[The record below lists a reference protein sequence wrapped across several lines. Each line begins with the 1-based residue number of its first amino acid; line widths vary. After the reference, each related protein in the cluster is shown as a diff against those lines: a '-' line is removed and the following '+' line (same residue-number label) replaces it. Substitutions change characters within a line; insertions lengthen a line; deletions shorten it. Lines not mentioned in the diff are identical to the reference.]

1 MKKTIFMCVAAVLFI
16 SLMVI
21 NFSSSQTPHQEKLTD
36 TTSMTE
42 DKSVL
47 KTYFF
52 AYQVDIHSAVL
63 SDSGSAMTFSELS
76 WQMHFQPHAT
86 ASTKSAAM
94 LSDIVF
100 MTDNKLQTMPAQLPF
115 LVKYQSRRFTELD
128 MLGLN
133 EQHPLFVVSKVLDLM
148 SYSLESP
155 LTFED
160 ALGVKTFQY
169 IEQENVIE
177 RVITA
182 QQKYADNQEQEL
194 WKITVNKEEPGYP
207 LTLEYDNKQIWQ
219 RNGQRY
225 EVVQTV
231 TVTPIKHTSF
241 DPVDWVA
248 NHNQSIQPATPSSQA
263 EVKVT
268 NDNFISLIQSLQS
281 NLDPNLAK
289 EIGLYMLKSFDQSE
303 LKALFKAH
311 DGLSSAFIYALQKAQ
326 TMQAEQMISDL
337 LTDDSLGVQ
346 VQQKLVMALGRFEN
360 ASDVGFSSLRS
371 LVEQDTNTVLSDMAL
386 LSMGTMSK
394 FSPAQS
400 SQVADYLAH
409 QMQHPKQL
417 STAILAMANTKNP
430 VLIAKLP
437 ELLHHSD
444 AQVRKNTI
452 KSLGRMADYQDQVVT
467 SLLSSP
473 QMAEIDAFARVY
485 QQANYKLS
493 AMNIERLEQLY
504 QSQTNPVI
512 KKRLSTIMNM

>member
-1 MKKTIFMCVAAVLFI
+1 MNKTIFMCVAAALFAGLI
-16 SLMVI
+16 IV
-21 NFSSSQTPHQEKLTD
+21 NFSSSQAPHQAQSTES
-36 TTSMTE
+36 TSKAE
-42 DKSVL
+42 DKPVS

-76 WQMHFQPHAT
+76 WQMHFQPHAA

-100 MTDNKLQTMPAQLPF
+100 MTDNKLQSMPAQLPF
-115 LVKYQSRRFTELD
+115 LVKYQSRQFSELD

-148 SYSLESP
+148 SYSLDTP

-160 ALGVKTFQY
+160 ALGMKTFQY
-169 IEQENVIE
+169 VQQDNVIE

-194 WKITVNKEEPGYP
+194 WKLTVNKNASGDQ

-219 RNGQRY
+219 RSGQRY

-231 TVTPIKHTSF
+231 TVKPIKHVPF
-241 DPVDWVA
+241 APVDWVA
-248 NHNQSIQPATPSSQA
+248 NHNHTIQPATSSKQV
-263 EVKVT
+263 EVQVT
-268 NDNFISLIQSLQS
+268 SDNFMTLIQSLQS

-289 EIGLYMLKSFDQSE
+289 AIGLYMLKSFDQSE
-303 LKALFKAH
+303 LKALFDTH
-311 DGLSSAFIYALQKAQ
+311 DSLSSAFIYALQKAQ
-326 TMQAEQMISDL
+326 TLQAEQMISDL
-337 LTDDSLGVQ
+337 LTDNDVGIQ

-371 LVEQDTNTVLSDMAL
+371 LVEQRGNTVLSDMAM

-400 SQVADYLAH
+400 THVASYLSK
-409 QMQHPKQL
+409 QMDDPKQL
-417 STAILAMANTKNP
+417 STAVLAMANTKNP
-430 VLIAKLP
+430 ALIAKLP
-437 ELLHHSD
+437 ELLQHSD
-444 AQVRKNTI
+444 IQVRKNTI
-452 KSLGRMADYQDQVVT
+452 KSLGPIAEYQDQVVS
-467 SLLSSP
+467 SLLASP
-473 QMAEIDAFARVY
+473 QMAAIDAFARVY

-493 AMNIERLEQLY
+493 AMNIERLDKLN

-512 KKRLSTIMNM
+512 KKRLSTIIKM